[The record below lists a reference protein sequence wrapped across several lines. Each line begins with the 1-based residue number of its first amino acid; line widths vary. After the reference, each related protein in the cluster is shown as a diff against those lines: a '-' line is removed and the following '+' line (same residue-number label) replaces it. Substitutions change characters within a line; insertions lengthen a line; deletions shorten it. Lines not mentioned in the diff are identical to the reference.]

1 MTASNVKTVHLS
13 SRARESLWNGVMV
26 IYFVLSLL
34 FAARAAADVD
44 TDARELSAAG
54 GEVEVFVASAM
65 PGRDTS
71 G

>member
-1 MTASNVKTVHLS
+1 MTATNVKTVHLS

-34 FAARAAADVD
+34 FAARAATEID
-44 TDARELSAAG
+44 TDARDLCAG
-54 GEVEVFVASAM
+54 EGEVEVFVASAM